1 MNLES
6 ISINETVKKTIEKII
21 KDENIEFES
30 VYLIDSN
37 YNGKNE
43 RRKSNKL
50 NLIKENNIFNG
61 NLSDYP
67 DISTLKNLGDLDG
80 FSVPIMFSYS
90 LYKSNIVGVKIGMSA
105 LVKFDPKTLT
115 SHVKLILINNDVQT
129 ILLEKNETSTIQ
141 GSFQLMDKII
151 NQVTKDLISL
161 YTSIKSKTNNWIKK
175 VNTELKKISNNIKK
189 YDDISKIFID
199 PLNNLL

>member
-6 ISINETVKKTIEKII
+6 VSINETIKETIEKII

-30 VYLIDSN
+30 VYLIDNN

-61 NLSDYP
+61 NLNDYP

-80 FSVPIMFSYS
+80 FTLPIMFSYS
-90 LYKSNIVGVKIGMSA
+90 LYKSNIVGVKNIISSIS
-105 LVKFDPKTLT
+105 K
-115 SHVKLILINNDVQT
+115 SKLI
-129 ILLEKNETSTIQ
+129 
-141 GSFQLMDKII
+141 
-151 NQVTKDLISL
+151 
-161 YTSIKSKTNNWIKK
+161 
-175 VNTELKKISNNIKK
+175 
-189 YDDISKIFID
+189 FI
-199 PLNNLL
+199 

>member
-50 NLIKENNIFNG
+50 NLIKENNI
-61 NLSDYP
+61 
-67 DISTLKNLGDLDG
+67 
-80 FSVPIMFSYS
+80 
-90 LYKSNIVGVKIGMSA
+90 
-105 LVKFDPKTLT
+105 
-115 SHVKLILINNDVQT
+115 LI
-129 ILLEKNETSTIQ
+129 
-141 GSFQLMDKII
+141 FQH
-151 NQVTKDLISL
+151 
-161 YTSIKSKTNNWIKK
+161 
-175 VNTELKKISNNIKK
+175 
-189 YDDISKIFID
+189 
-199 PLNNLL
+199 